1 MRSKLLIERKQFQK
15 LFSVLYIEAG
25 EDTHAAFISL
35 QNECYSSELTS
46 EAGIS
51 PAEEMWQLP
60 RQQPAAASEVLLGVP
75 SWLEQLDQPAGG
87 S

>member
-1 MRSKLLIERKQFQK
+1 MNVTALSLL
-15 LFSVLYIEAG
+15 
-25 EDTHAAFISL
+25 
-35 QNECYSSELTS
+35 S

-75 SWLEQLDQPAGG
+75 SWLEQLDQSAGG